1 MKILTP
7 ALRSSNTPN
16 PMRFITC
23 FTARI
28 LTRGS
33 CVHPRPI
40 SRRAGREAREDVR
53 RFQVHAGGALTGGR
67 YLRLKEETPMANL
80 SVTTAQLAGTK
91 LDRFGDS
98 TGALA
103 LG

>member
-1 MKILTP
+1 
-7 ALRSSNTPN
+7 
-16 PMRFITC
+16 
-23 FTARI
+23 
-28 LTRGS
+28 
-33 CVHPRPI
+33 
-40 SRRAGREAREDVR
+40 
-53 RFQVHAGGALTGGR
+53 
-67 YLRLKEETPMANL
+67 LKEETPMANL